1 PGDASIDPRA
11 RPLVD
16 RWIVARLAHA
26 LASYEKAIAGYRFN
40 EAADATY
47 DFVWREV
54 CDWYLESIKHTVKQD
69 PEQQQVLRTVLDASM
84 RLLHPQMPFITEQL
98 WPAVQATGAA
108 GLRGVRVPASDLC
121 TRAAWP
127 EVDSAAADAE
137 ALASFT
143 RVQQLVDAIRTLRGA
158 RQVPPKRRIAL
169 LAPAGVRA
177 LVSGAGGVVEALAG
191 LEAVADLPADRPS
204 GAVPLAF
211 EGQELLLVNL
221 VDAVDVGSERS
232 RLERL
237 VADKS
242 KVIAGYES
250 KLGNAG
256 YVAKAPPKVVEETRA
271 MLAQAKADVDAAR
284 RALDALR

>member
-1 PGDASIDPRA
+1 
-11 RPLVD
+11 
-16 RWIVARLAHA
+16 
-26 LASYEKAIAGYRFN
+26 
-40 EAADATY
+40 
-47 DFVWREV
+47 
-54 CDWYLESIKHTVKQD
+54 
-69 PEQQQVLRTVLDASM
+69 
-84 RLLHPQMPFITEQL
+84 MPFITEQL
-98 WPAVQATGAA
+98 WPAVQATGVA

-158 RQVPPKRRIAL
+158 RQVPPKRRITL